1 MVVPDGADRNPRRTW
16 GRQLAHGARVDS
28 TVAAAARPA
37 RARSELSSTSGYPYA
52 QSQRTAAM
60 HDIRRRVL
68 TALALNRTP
77 GFHFSGNFLG
87 VQYHDITPQ
96 HVAVSLDQ
104 GAHCEDVDGRTNL
117 AVVALLAD
125 VAAASVV
132 RANLTP
138 AQRLATVSLHLQ
150 LTGAP
155 LRGPL
160 TARSEFDTFLD
171 GARGRQG
178 LSRVN
183 LEAGGTRVLFGSGAF
198 MVRNPPPGVTM
209 HPITSAVHA
218 GALPLAENALDAAER
233 ALLIRTEAALAQ
245 SGSPRGFLREL
256 WGLRPH
262 GTATGAYCRVDNGP
276 HIGNRVGHMQGG
288 LQIGLAATTA
298 LAALPEHWVLS
309 GISAW
314 FISPGV
320 GRALSATS
328 RVVHRGGHTA
338 VVRTVINGKGR
349 RRVFEAVT
357 THACGA

>member
-1 MVVPDGADRNPRRTW
+1 
-16 GRQLAHGARVDS
+16 
-28 TVAAAARPA
+28 
-37 RARSELSSTSGYPYA
+37 
-52 QSQRTAAM
+52 M

-87 VQYHDITPQ
+87 VQYHNITAQ
-96 HVAVSLDQ
+96 DVAVSLDH
-104 GAHCEDVDGRTNL
+104 GAHCEDLAGHINL

-150 LTGAP
+150 FTGAP
-155 LRGPL
+155 LSGPL
-160 TARSEFDTFLD
+160 VARSEFDSFFN

-178 LSRVN
+178 LSRVS
-183 LEAGGTRVLFGSGAF
+183 LDAGGHRALFGSGAF
-198 MVRNPPPGVTM
+198 MVLNPPTGVTM
-209 HPITSAVHA
+209 HPIASAVHA
-218 GALPLAENALDAAER
+218 GALPLTEDELNVVER
-233 ALLIRTEAALAQ
+233 ALLKRCEVALAK

-256 WGLRPH
+256 WAMQPQV
-262 GTATGAYCRVDNGP
+262 TASGAQCRVDNGP

-298 LAALPEHWVLS
+298 SAALPAHWLLS
-309 GISAW
+309 AVSAW
-314 FISPGV
+314 FIRPGE
-320 GRALSATS
+320 GRSLLATS

-338 VVRTVINGKGR
+338 VVRTVISGKGR
-349 RRVFEAVT
+349 RRVLEAVT
-357 THACGA
+357 THVCAS